1 MSNARDGFDA
11 IGVVVDWIDACK
23 QRRLDDLLNLYD
35 ATATVE
41 CCEGGS
47 FRGRSEMERYWRPR
61 LARAVTGAFEID
73 ALFPEADGVTLDY
86 RGYDGV
92 PRADAFPLHK
102 HGEDKPHRLRAY
114 QSGRLKLPGSA
125 RRLPRQCEAYSGD
138 DAIPL
143 RFFCARIVDQDAIH
157 VSGRPIAAIVPNP
170 IFADAGHGEEA
181 RCHPLE
187 SDTWRR
193 ISFR

>member
-1 MSNARDGFDA
+1 MSDARVRFDA

-47 FRGRSEMERYWRPR
+47 YRGRSEMERYWRPR
-61 LARAVTGAFEID
+61 LARTVAGAFEID

-92 PRADAFPLHK
+92 PVRTHFNFTSRGKISLTACTPFRA
-102 HGEDKPHRLRAY
+102 
-114 QSGRLKLPGSA
+114 
-125 RRLPRQCEAYSGD
+125 
-138 DAIPL
+138 
-143 RFFCARIVDQDAIH
+143 
-157 VSGRPIAAIVPNP
+157 AA
-170 IFADAGHGEEA
+170 
-181 RCHPLE
+181 
-187 SDTWRR
+187 
-193 ISFR
+193 